1 MKNLILILED
11 DPSRIEVMKSWLQD
25 RLYMFEHYFFDQPSD
40 LIELVKQRSDDVLAV
55 SLDHDLN
62 EICLSARHLP
72 GDRTDDPT
80 GMDVV
85 AFLEQQ
91 PPQFPVLIHSS
102 NHRAAEKMV
111 RCFKKRHWSVDRVIP
126 FDDTAWIGDEWLPK
140 LRKMIEKHYAQ
151 LAEPCVNE

>member
-11 DPSRIEVMKSWLQD
+11 DPSRIDVMKGWLQD
-25 RLYMFEHYFFDQPSD
+25 RLYMFEHHFFDRPSE
-40 LIELVKQRSDDVLAV
+40 LIDVVKRRGNEVLAV

-62 EICLSARHLP
+62 ELCLPTHPLSEPRP
-72 GDRTDDPT
+72 EDPT

-85 AFLEQQ
+85 AFLEQH

-102 NHRAAEKMV
+102 NHQAAEKMV
-111 RCFKKRHWSVDRVIP
+111 RCFKKRHWPVDRVIP

-140 LRKMIEKHYAQ
+140 LRKMIEKQHAQ
-151 LAEPCVNE
+151 LAVPCSG